1 MLQRN
6 INLNWLRSF
15 ESAARHL
22 SFTAAAHELSLTQTA
37 ISQHIKA
44 LEQKLGQQLFIRRA
58 KSLRLTDVGEAYL
71 PSVRD
76 GLNTIGL
83 STRGLFGPD
92 LANHVIIRAS
102 MACNVWLSSQLATLC
117 QQHPQ
122 IGVQFVTSIWPEA
135 TKQKA
140 ADLDIIL
147 APQKHAGAHL
157 EKLSDESIVPV
168 CGSQTASSIKSLQ
181 DLEQLDR
188 IHILGFDD
196 HWARY
201 LAAFDIQQ
209 SAGTTRHVVD
219 TSVAAG
225 EMVQAGMGGAML
237 IERFATQA
245 IQTGRDIS
253 IVGASVPLGQSHYIA
268 RNDATQAQRPEV
280 EAVIAWLKQC
290 FTPRDEIS

>member
-1 MLQRN
+1 MTMLQRN

-15 ESAARHL
+15 EAAARHL
-22 SFTAAAHELSLTQTA
+22 SFTAAAQELGLTQTA

-44 LEQKLGQQLFIRRA
+44 LEQKLAQQLFIRRA
-58 KSLRLTDVGEAYL
+58 KSLRLTPIGEAYL

-76 GLNTIGL
+76 GLNTISL

-92 LANHVIIRAS
+92 LASHVVIRAS
-102 MACNVWLSSQLATLC
+102 MACIVWLSSQLETLN
-117 QQHPQ
+117 QKHPQ

-135 TKQKA
+135 TKQQV
-140 ADLDIIL
+140 ADLDIVL

-157 EKLSDESIVPV
+157 EKLSDESIVPIF
-168 CGSQTASSIKSLQ
+168 GLKEAASIRGIQ
-181 DLEQLDR
+181 DLEQRDR

-201 LAAFDIQQ
+201 MAAFDIRQ
-209 SAGTTRHVVD
+209 STGITRHVVD
-219 TSVAAG
+219 TSVTAI
-225 EMVQAGMGGAML
+225 EMVQAGVGSAML

-245 IQTGRDIS
+245 IQTGRDIA
-253 IVGASVPLGQSHYIA
+253 IVGAPVPLGQSHFIA
-268 RNDATQAQRPEV
+268 RNDATQGQRPEI

-290 FTPRDEIS
+290 FEENA